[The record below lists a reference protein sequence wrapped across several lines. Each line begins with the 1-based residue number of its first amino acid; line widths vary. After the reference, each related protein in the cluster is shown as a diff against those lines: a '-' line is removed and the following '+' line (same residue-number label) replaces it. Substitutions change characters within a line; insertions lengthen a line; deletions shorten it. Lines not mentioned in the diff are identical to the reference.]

1 MKSRLVA
8 LALLPCFLLTTVD
21 AVSMTVLQPPFKALV
36 IDSASECGDL
46 FLVAGPDGY
55 QVVVWLGGY
64 LPTVGDTMEG
74 ELRPMFAR
82 VEFLGKSQTGEFIV
96 EHYPW
101 PELAAKVR
109 FQQKRESCLPPAYLH
124 PTPKL
129 NPR

>member
-1 MKSRLVA
+1 MKNWKVSI
-8 LALLPCFLLTTVD
+8 ALLSCCLLTAVD
-21 AVSMTVLQPPFKALV
+21 TLSKTVLHPPFKASV

-46 FLVAGPDGY
+46 FLIAGPDGY

-74 ELRPMFAR
+74 EIQPFYAR
-82 VEFLGKSQTGEFIV
+82 VTLQDKSRAGEFIV

-101 PELAAKVR
+101 PAAAARAR
-109 FQQKRESCLPPAYLH
+109 FQQKREGCLPPESLS
-124 PTPKL
+124 PTNYL